1 MKKEEELKDH
11 IPDKQSIYTLIIV
24 VCKYTYHIHR
34 TICVLF
40 SSNGCEFISK
50 SLSTQPTKNLTR
62 PFWTWFTGR
71 LLSLGC
77 WKLQIISSSR
87 CISLFSELQN
97 NRFLVNLYSFKGFER
112 WNNVIRLNLTQE
124 EGTGVLPISPNS
136 NNIFNTKFSLTKK
149 FTYLFAL
156 TS

>member
-1 MKKEEELKDH
+1 MC
-11 IPDKQSIYTLIIV
+11 P
-24 VCKYTYHIHR
+24 
-34 TICVLF
+34 F

-87 CISLFSELQN
+87 GISFFSEFQN
-97 NRFLVNLYSFKGFER
+97 DWFLVNLYSFKGFER
-112 WNNVIRLNLTQE
+112 WNNLLRLNLTQK
-124 EGTGVLPISPNS
+124 EGTGVLPIPPNS
-136 NNIFNTKFSLTKK
+136 KNILIQNFL
-149 FTYLFAL
+149 
-156 TS
+156 